1 MKRLDYLSAASQTQS
16 PFVDAI
22 EAASENG
29 DMDPLFMSMLTSFGN
44 YFGWFVIKR
53 EKGDKCRHKGV
64 GCEKANKKEASN
76 VVKIPNVPLLEPSE
90 GSLKLSCHFIRL

>member
-1 MKRLDYLSAASQTQS
+1 MGSKLVGLMKRLDYLSAASQTQS

-44 YFGWFVIKR
+44 CLV
-53 EKGDKCRHKGV
+53 D
-64 GCEKANKKEASN
+64 
-76 VVKIPNVPLLEPSE
+76 L
-90 GSLKLSCHFIRL
+90 